1 MKSFTKI
8 ALLLSTTLLVSNVT
22 TETAF
27 ASEVVATVNGTKIT
41 RQQLDQHIK
50 LLENMTQQKIENQS
64 EALDDLI
71 DREVIHQEVK
81 KQKID
86 KDPDLAYIAEFQ
98 RRELFNK
105 ALLQKSEANKPVSD
119 AELKKLYEQKI
130 KGLNLK
136 EYKVRHILIKSSDP
150 DGENKAKAV
159 IAELDKGNKFE
170 DVAKEMSQDPSAS
183 KGGDIGWLNL
193 AQLRGLPGLAQA
205 IGEMEKG
212 KYSKSPVKSNAGW
225 HILKL
230 DDTRKK
236 EPPTFEQTK
245 KQLTRIVQQ
254 TRIQTYVSNLRNKAK
269 VNIKLK

>member
-50 LLENMTQQKIENQS
+50 LLENMTQQKIDNQS

-105 ALLQKSEANKPVSD
+105 ALLQKSEVNKPVSD
-119 AELKKLYEQKI
+119 AELKKLYAQKI

-170 DVAKEMSQDPSAS
+170 DVAKEKSQDPSAS

-212 KYSKSPVKSNAGW
+212 KYSKNPVKSSAGW

-245 KQLTRIVQQ
+245 KQLTRIIQQ